1 MLDATLTMM
10 NYRMQSPC
18 MGDLRV
24 RDMLEYY
31 SEKRKTI
38 LNYKG
43 KSAVDKEKV
52 KLYESILLEDKYDTW
67 FHRYSKAYLDRVLWL
82 IRRLKVGITPME
94 EYELV
99 VSYYNRM
106 PISEVMFSRYD
117 KKSLSRNPVLW
128 KYFQEHGIIK

>member
-1 MLDATLTMM
+1 MLDATLRMM

-117 KKSLSRNPVLW
+117 KKSLYRNPVLW

>member
-1 MLDATLTMM
+1 MLDATLRMM

-52 KLYESILLEDKYDTW
+52 KLYESILFEDKYDTW
-67 FHRYSKAYLDRVLWL
+67 NHRYSKAYLDRVLWL

>member
-1 MLDATLTMM
+1 
-10 NYRMQSPC
+10 

-128 KYFQEHGIIK
+128 KYFQEHGIVK